1 MEGWVLSHQLV
12 AVNGLRATRA
22 LIILLVGRVDPT
34 LLAVRYSV
42 GDCTS
47 LTKELLGVGS

>member
-1 MEGWVLSHQLV
+1 MVRERLEPDF
-12 AVNGLRATRA
+12 
-22 LIILLVGRVDPT
+22 LLVGHVDPT